1 MFKNVFSSNGR
12 IRRLEMGLS
21 LLMIF
26 VFQVILMTVLSI
38 IFDEDVLE
46 GVEKGSGQVIYN
58 LSLIPIYWFSITQS
72 IKRCHDLGKS
82 GWWQVIP
89 FYVLWLLFEDGEFGK
104 NEYGDNP
111 KGLGNKD
118 EIDEIGSV

>member
-26 VFQVILMTVLSI
+26 VFQVILMIVLSF
-38 IFDEDVLE
+38 IFDEDILE
-46 GVEKGSGQVIYN
+46 GVEKGSGKAIYN

-118 EIDEIGSV
+118 EIDEIGGV